1 MPSAAGHRRLL
12 KKIENLNE
20 TVALSFISQE
30 ILNPTS
36 CQLCNGCGAVG
47 EEVDQMFSDL
57 VQEWIAVSDAEDD
70 SSSVGPEMHEQ
81 QQSTVSEMPCWMK
94 SAINWAGAI
103 AQWRQGDHCR
113 LGNALVPEYC
123 SDEELFRSWIL
134 RNLKADVQALRPL
147 ANCTSLLQT
156 ESLWID
162 CWSPEVLEKWID
174 STHSIMCL
182 D

>member
-12 KKIENLNE
+12 KKIEKLNE
-20 TVALSFISQE
+20 KVGLSLISQE

-94 SAINWAGAI
+94 SASIG
-103 AQWRQGDHCR
+103 QEPLR
-113 LGNALVPEYC
+113 
-123 SDEELFRSWIL
+123 ELSGGRGII
-134 RNLKADVQALRPL
+134 VG
-147 ANCTSLLQT
+147 
-156 ESLWID
+156 
-162 CWSPEVLEKWID
+162 
-174 STHSIMCL
+174 
-182 D
+182 